1 MSENCGVR
9 LLNKL
14 LVVSRSELKWSE
26 NTLQW
31 WWCSS
36 PSPALGFA
44 PEVESTCSGLHGL
57 NPSTKPIYLLKAGAW
72 AGGYL
77 GTQGWCAL
85 QGDKTPLRPCCVSKF
100 EGVVVLGISDC
111 CLHTELPA
119 GRFTVWSWRKM
130 PKLDFVCVCGQLHVL
145 LFSIC
150 LCMACPMRCQIFG
163 TAQSPSSFLSAE
175 IPSSSQDALQ
185 QGIALKY

>member
-1 MSENCGVR
+1 MVVLQSESSSWICSWGR
-9 LLNKL
+9 EHLL
-14 LVVSRSELKWSE
+14 RTAWPWSLHKTHLSAE
-26 NTLQW
+26 GRCLGW
-31 WWCSS
+31 WIFRDTRMVC
-36 PSPALGFA
+36 
-44 PEVESTCSGLHGL
+44 T
-57 NPSTKPIYLLKAGAW
+57 AGN
-72 AGGYL
+72 
-77 GTQGWCAL
+77 
-85 QGDKTPLRPCCVSKF
+85 KTPLRPCCVSKF

-163 TAQSPSSFLSAE
+163 RAQSPSSFLSAE

-185 QGIALKY
+185 QEIALKY